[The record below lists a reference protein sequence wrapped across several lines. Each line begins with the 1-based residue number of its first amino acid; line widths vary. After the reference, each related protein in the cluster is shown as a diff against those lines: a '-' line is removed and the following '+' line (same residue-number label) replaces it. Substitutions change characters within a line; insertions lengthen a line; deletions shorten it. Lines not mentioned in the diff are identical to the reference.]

1 MSRTRDLLAGLVN
14 AQAGGFL
21 ARPPGL
27 DGEPGLGEPGITGAS
42 RARTWD
48 AVVSA
53 HAPDLVGETVAFVV
67 LPDGTIVVEQ
77 DLPDDSLAPLAE
89 AVEVVLQAP
98 YRAAALRNEG
108 DVWSA
113 VAEKIVIVDLPRLD
127 GETVDMTV
135 VDGVR
140 TLTVDGVSTIRP
152 LPALDALVEKR
163 GDAVVHA
170 ERVDGDLFAVD

>member
-1 MSRTRDLLAGLVN
+1 M
-14 AQAGGFL
+14 
-21 ARPPGL
+21 
-27 DGEPGLGEPGITGAS
+27 
-42 RARTWD
+42 
-48 AVVSA
+48 
-53 HAPDLVGETVAFVV
+53 
-67 LPDGTIVVEQ
+67 
-77 DLPDDSLAPLAE
+77 
-89 AVEVVLQAP
+89 LQAP

-163 GDAVVHA
+163 GDAAVHA
-170 ERVDGDLFAVD
+170 ERVDGDLFAVDAYSL